1 MAYHST
7 RILFHRSPR
16 SHGLGL
22 VCCLT
27 LLLLVLPGAVT
38 GAGRDRIEA
47 FLNVTGF
54 DVALDSIALSAGSA
68 PDMLGVDENRFGSDW
83 GRLADE
89 VFDTA
94 AMHEMALEILEQ
106 TLTDEALTH
115 AVDFYASD
123 LGQRLVEVENQT
135 HMNEDETGELGG
147 QKLVADMVASGDPR
161 LEMFKRMN
169 TAIDASG
176 SSLRAIQEIQFRFLM
191 AAASAGVVELRMD
204 PDDLRMM
211 FKAQEPEL
219 LPILRRSA
227 LAGAAYTYRSFS
239 DDDLAA
245 YVEALEKPE
254 MIQVYEL
261 LNAVQYEI
269 MANRF
274 EVLAGRMTE
283 LHPGQ
288 DI

>member
-1 MAYHST
+1 MST
-7 RILFHRSPR
+7 RRSSLSR
-16 SHGLGL
+16 GLL
-22 VCCLT
+22 PVWCLT
-27 LLLLVLPGAVT
+27 LLLFVLAGAVM
-38 GAGRDRIEA
+38 AVERDRIEA

-68 PDMLGVDENRFGSDW
+68 PEMLGVDKNEFGSDW
-83 GRLADE
+83 ERIADE
-89 VFDTA
+89 VFDTSV
-94 AMHEMALEILEQ
+94 MHDMALEILEQ

-135 HMNEDETGELGG
+135 HMNEDETKELEG
-147 QKLVADMVASGDPR
+147 QKLVADMVASGNPR
-161 LEMFKRMN
+161 LEIFERMN
-169 TAIDASG
+169 NAIDSSG

-191 AAASAGVVELRMD
+191 AAATAGVVELRLD

-219 LPILRRSA
+219 LPILRQSA

-239 DDDLAA
+239 DDDVAA
-245 YVEALEKPE
+245 YVEALEEPE
-254 MIQVYEL
+254 MIQVYDL